1 MDSATNRASKGAT
14 TRLQILK
21 VAVDIA
27 SAEGLEGLTIGRL
40 AGELEMSKSGLF
52 GHFGSKEELQL
63 SAVERARDV
72 FVEEIITPAQDAER
86 GLERL
91 RALLNNWLSYVERIV
106 FRGGCFFAAAS
117 AEFDSRPG
125 PVRDRIAELCV
136 SWVQI
141 LEEEVREAQSRSQ
154 LSREIDPARLVFG
167 LHAFVQEANWAF
179 QLLNDPAAFEK
190 ARESI
195 DELLLNS
202 GISRKPGRRTADQQR
217 LQPTRRKP

>member
-1 MDSATNRASKGAT
+1 MDSVGTRISKGAT
-14 TRLQILK
+14 TRRQILN

-27 SAEGLEGLTIGRL
+27 SADGLDGLTIGRL
-40 AGELEMSKSGLF
+40 AKELEMSKSGLF

-63 SAVERARDV
+63 AAVERARDV
-72 FVEEIITPAQDAER
+72 FVEEIVTPAQSVER

-91 RALLNNWLSYVERIV
+91 RALLDNWLSYVERIV

-125 PVRDRIAELCV
+125 PVRDRVADLCL
-136 SWVQI
+136 SWVRI

-154 LSREIDPARLVFG
+154 LGGEIDAERLVFG

-179 QLLNDPAAFEK
+179 QLLNDAAAFEK
-190 ARESI
+190 ARLSI
-195 DELLLNS
+195 DELIVS
-202 GISRKPGRRTADQQR
+202 SSKKPGRKTAGQKQ
-217 LQPTRRKP
+217 QPTRRKP

>member
-1 MDSATNRASKGAT
+1 MDSVTSRTSKGAT

-63 SAVERARDV
+63 AAVERARGV
-72 FVEEIITPAQDAER
+72 FVEEIINPAQDAER

-125 PVRDRIAELCV
+125 PVRDRVADLCL
-136 SWVQI
+136 SWVRI
-141 LEEEVREAQSRSQ
+141 LEEEVREAQGRSQ
-154 LSREIDPARLVFG
+154 LSREIDPALLVFG

-179 QLLNDPAAFEK
+179 QLLNDAAAFQK

-202 GISRKPGRRTADQQR
+202 SISRKPGRRTAG
-217 LQPTRRKP
+217 PK

>member
-1 MDSATNRASKGAT
+1 MDSVTNRISKGAT
-14 TRLQILK
+14 TRRQILK

-40 AGELEMSKSGLF
+40 ARELEMSKSGLF

-63 SAVERARDV
+63 AAVEGAGDV
-72 FVEEIITPAQDAER
+72 FVEEIIAPAGDAER

-91 RALLNNWLSYVERIV
+91 RALLDNWLSYVERIV

-125 PVRDRIAELCV
+125 PVRDRIADLCL
-136 SWVQI
+136 SWVRT

-154 LSREIDPARLVFG
+154 LGREIDPARLVFG

-195 DELLLNS
+195 HELLLNS
-202 GISRKPGRRTADQQR
+202 SISKKPGRRRVGQKQR
-217 LQPTRRKP
+217 LEPTRR